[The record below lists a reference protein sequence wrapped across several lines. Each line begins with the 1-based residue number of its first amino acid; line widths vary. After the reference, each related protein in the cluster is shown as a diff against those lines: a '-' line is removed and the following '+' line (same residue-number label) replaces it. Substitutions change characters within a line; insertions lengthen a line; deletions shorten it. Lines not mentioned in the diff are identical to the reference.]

1 MTNPLIDSLV
11 SIIEQRPEDHPL
23 REHLAELLIAEG
35 RGGEAIPHL
44 AVVLAAD
51 PTNERVAALMRS
63 ALGAP
68 EAPAPAAGV
77 SPDEAAP
84 ASESPVAEDSPAFT
98 EDTVPSTPAVDAAV
112 ASAAEPAEKPV
123 PHPQDASQIQGV
135 PDGGAADE
143 STAAAHASE
152 DAGIPAIV
160 TVHPSAFP
168 HATEEAAPGEE
179 DAPAAEAGDE
189 RDGAAHADGPK
200 SKASTGRVP
209 RSRSAG
215 LRPHS

>member
-1 MTNPLIDSLV
+1 MTNPIIDSLV
-11 SIIEQRPEDHPL
+11 SIIEQRPDDHPL

-44 AVVLAAD
+44 AVILAAD

-84 ASESPVAEDSPAFT
+84 ASESPVAEESPAFT
-98 EDTVPSTPAVDAAV
+98 EDTVPPTPAVDAAV
-112 ASAAEPAEKPV
+112 TSAAEPAEKPV

-152 DAGIPAIV
+152 DAGLPAIV
-160 TVHPSAFP
+160 TVHPPAFP
-168 HATEEAAPGEE
+168 RVTDHQPAPHG
-179 DAPAAEAGDE
+179 
-189 RDGAAHADGPK
+189 
-200 SKASTGRVP
+200 TGWHRI
-209 RSRSAG
+209 R
-215 LRPHS
+215 